1 MYFVLL
7 MTCDKDGNTLILVL
21 MLLTN
26 NNNSNETLIKGTIMC
41 KLYFTFNE
49 F

>member
-26 NNNSNETLIKGTIMC
+26 NNNNETLIKGTIMC